1 VELVPTRRASLRSLP
16 VVALLVLASLTGAGG
31 GRATADSEPATYY
44 VSLGDSLARGW
55 QPDSSGHSHSTLQG
69 YVDVVAAALGKTQ
82 PGLQSI
88 KFGCP
93 GETTRT
99 MIAGGSCH
107 YAAGSELAQAEAFLK
122 AHRGSVSAV
131 TVNIGDN
138 DVEQCLAHARI
149 DAACVN
155 RELVNVR
162 ARLPQI
168 VARLRAAAGAQVPIA
183 GLTDYDQFLSYWL
196 DGPSGQSLAR
206 RSVGVVDRLNRS
218 ADLIYKRGG
227 VRVADATRAFA
238 TLDLTHLVS
247 LRGHGRVPLA
257 VQRVC
262 LWTWACSPPP
272 IGANDHANATGYRV
286 LGQVLL
292 AALRR

>member
-1 VELVPTRRASLRSLP
+1 MA
-16 VVALLVLASLTGAGG
+16 VVVLLALASVTGAGG
-31 GRATADSEPATYY
+31 SRATADSQPPTYY

-55 QPDSSGHSHSTLQG
+55 QPSPDGHTHSTNQG
-69 YVDVVAAALGKTQ
+69 YVDVVAAALGKHE

-93 GETTRT
+93 GETART

-107 YAAGSELAQAEAFLK
+107 YSAGSELAEAEAFLE
-122 AHRGSVSAV
+122 AHRGSISAV

-138 DVEQCLAHARI
+138 DVEQCLAHGAI
-149 DAACVN
+149 DGACVN
-155 RELVNVR
+155 RELVSVR
-162 ARLPQI
+162 AHLPKI
-168 VARLRAAAGAQVPIA
+168 VARLRAAAGADVRIA

-196 DGPSGQSLAR
+196 DGPAGQSLAR
-206 RSVGVVDRLNRS
+206 RSVRIVDRLNRS
-218 ADLIYKRGG
+218 VNLIYRRGG
-227 VRVADATRAFA
+227 VRVADATAAFA
-238 TLDLTHLVS
+238 TLDLTHFVN

-257 VQRVC
+257 VRRVC

-286 LGQVLL
+286 LGRVLL